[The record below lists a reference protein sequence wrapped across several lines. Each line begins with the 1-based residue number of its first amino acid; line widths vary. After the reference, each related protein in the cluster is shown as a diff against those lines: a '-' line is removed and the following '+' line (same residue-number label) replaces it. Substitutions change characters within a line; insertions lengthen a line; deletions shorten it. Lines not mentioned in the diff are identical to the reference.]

1 MTDSFSD
8 TDPAAKKTEAID
20 EDSLRER
27 LRALERENKRLKG
40 LLHDQS
46 SELKNHKKALKSL
59 SSSPSVSMGKVDA
72 FAKKLTRTFVNV
84 LGIDTAAL
92 WVYED
97 KYELKELCSFRKAD
111 NRYTEGEHIK
121 KSDHPL
127 FFDALAKQTI
137 LKVSHAFADPRTREM
152 AQSRHYGEGGLL
164 VSTVSF
170 EGRQYGLLV
179 LNSHSPKHWSP
190 EEEIFISSATD
201 FLSLAMEVAERRHVE
216 KELYR
221 KDQLLFQV
229 VRAVNELVGI
239 HRFEIAI
246 KNVLRNLGEIPS
258 VNGVRLYKFKENNA
272 FFFQEKSWCDSS
284 YSDFGVLPIQLPT
297 SWIDN
302 LKSQRSV
309 NVLTEG
315 MTPQELILFNAQVKS
330 ALMIPIECDGKLWG
344 FIQLE
349 NSQIFRHW
357 SSSEESLL
365 RMVASAIGARLEHQQ
380 DEDALS
386 YSENMFRS
394 IFESASLGIAIINK
408 NSSFQQ
414 MNSALLSML
423 GYDPESLPYLNLL
436 DLCHPEDR
444 EMQQRC
450 LESLFEGDIFRLQT
464 ECRYIS
470 ASAEEIWVNF
480 SASIVSNQRIELDT
494 EITERWVVGI
504 FENITQQKQA
514 QKSSRRIEQL
524 MHVAGQM
531 ANIGGWEQSIGSN
544 RLVWTEQT
552 YAIHELDP
560 LKPLPPDLDE
570 AFTFYPPKARELVTA
585 SHLGTIESQQ
595 PYDIRVPFITAKGNK
610 RWVHVMGR
618 PRIENGKT
626 VALYGAI
633 QDITDQKRAEDE
645 LRDLN
650 TSLENRVEERT
661 RELEKSKLQA
671 ESASR
676 AKSEFLANMSHEIRT
691 PMNAILGFSE
701 LLAEELTDS
710 RLRQYLEA
718 ISSSGKTLLGLIN
731 DILDLSK
738 IEAGKLEIQPTAVN
752 PYRLLQDV
760 QSVFTP
766 LLEEKNIDFHIEVDP
781 DLPEAIV
788 LDGTRIRQILFNL
801 VGNAIKF
808 TQKGYVKLQVQKQ
821 FLEEDSSRLHL
832 EIAVKDTGIGIPE
845 ADQQRIFEA
854 FQQQQGQ
861 SNREYGGTGLGLAIT
876 RRLVEAMEGKII
888 LESAPEQGS
897 TFTVDFP
904 SVAVAAMHAT
914 PKGGAPQ
921 DLKPEALIFQKA
933 KVLLVDDI
941 PLNRELI
948 QNYFVKTPIDFIEA
962 GNGKEALKLAQE
974 HHPDLILMD
983 LKMPQMTGYEAT
995 AKLKAMAE
1003 TADIPI
1009 IALTASGMVHE
1020 EREAKDYGFDGYLR
1034 KPVLKRDLLKEMAP
1048 FLAHEAEIREQAAPP
1063 LAERQSKTLDR
1074 SDIHALRSELEL
1086 LSSRWEKLRDSLELD
1101 EIESFAQELVTL
1113 GQQHEQYMIIDLGDN
1128 ILEASQQFAMDKVS
1142 NYLAE
1147 FPQLLLQ
1154 LNQWEEQLD

>member
-1 MTDSFSD
+1 MTDSSQD
-8 TDPAAKKTEAID
+8 MDAAANRSET
-20 EDSLRER
+20 ER
-27 LRALERENKRLKG
+27 LAERVRALEQENSQLKA

-46 SELKNHKKALKSL
+46 DELQSHKKALKSL

-72 FAKKLTRTFVNV
+72 FAKKLTRTFVQV
-84 LGIDTAAL
+84 LNLDTAAL
-92 WVYED
+92 WVYDNEQG
-97 KYELKELCSFRKAD
+97 LKELCTFRKVD
-111 NRYTEGEHIK
+111 NRYTE
-121 KSDHPL
+121 SDHITKADYPL
-127 FFDALAKQTI
+127 FFDALAQQNI
-137 LKVSHAFADPRTREM
+137 LKVAHNFSDPRTRKL
-152 AQSRHYGEGGLL
+152 AQQRGYAEGGLL
-164 VSTVSF
+164 VAPVSF
-170 EGRQYGLLV
+170 DGRQYGLLF
-179 LNSHSPKHWSP
+179 LNSNAPKHWTP
-190 EEEIFISSATD
+190 EEEIFIASATD
-201 FLSLAMEVAERRHVE
+201 FLSLAMEVAERRRVE

-229 VRAVNELVGI
+229 VRAVNELVGL

-258 VNGVRLYKFKENNA
+258 VNGIRLYRAKENNTL
-272 FFFQEKSWCDSS
+272 FFQEKSWFDPG
-284 YSDFGVLPIQLPT
+284 YSDFVDLHIQLPT
-297 SWIDN
+297 PWLDK
-302 LKSQRSV
+302 LKAQRSL
-309 NVLTEG
+309 NLQTHK
-315 MTPQELILFNAQVKS
+315 MTDHEQAVINPQVKS
-330 ALMIPIECDGKLWG
+330 LLMIPIECDGKLWG

-349 NSQIFRHW
+349 NTQTFRDW

-380 DEDALS
+380 DGDALS

-394 IFESASLGIAIINK
+394 IFESASLGIAIINEQGG
-408 NSSFQQ
+408 FQQ

-423 GYDPESLPYLNLL
+423 GYAPESLSYLNLL
-436 DLCHPEDR
+436 ELCHPEDR

-450 LESLFEGDIFRLQT
+450 LQSLFEGDIFRLQT
-464 ECRYIS
+464 ECRYLS
-470 ASAEEIWVNF
+470 ASADEIWVNF
-480 SASIVSNQRIELDT
+480 SASMVSNQRVELDT
-494 EITERWVVGI
+494 EVTERWMVGI

-524 MHVAGQM
+524 MHVAGKM
-531 ANIGGWEQSIGSN
+531 ANIGGWELSLGDSVP
-544 RLVWTEQT
+544 VWTEQT
-552 YAIHELDP
+552 YAIHEMDA
-560 LKPLPPDLDE
+560 LKPLPLNTE
-570 AFTFYPPKARELVTA
+570 KAFSFYPPKARKL
-585 SHLGTIESQQ
+585 IEAKYQRVITHQ
-595 PYDIRVPFITAKGNK
+595 EPYDLRLPFITAKGNK
-610 RWVHVMGR
+610 RWVQVMGK

-633 QDITDQKRAEDE
+633 QDITEQKRAEDE
-645 LRDLN
+645 LRELN
-650 TSLENRVEERT
+650 TGLENRVEERT
-661 RELEKSKLQA
+661 RELERAKFQA

-710 RLRQYLEA
+710 RLRQYLDA

-738 IEAGKLEIQPTAVN
+738 IEAGKLEIQPSAVN

-808 TQKGYVKLQVQKQ
+808 TQTGYVKLLVQKQ

-876 RRLVEAMEGKII
+876 RRLVEAMEGKIL
-888 LESAPEQGS
+888 LESTPDQGS

-904 SVAVAAMHAT
+904 SVAVAAMHA
-914 PKGGAPQ
+914 APQ
-921 DLKPEALIFQKA
+921 GVPHQEAKPEELVFQKA

-1020 EREAKDYGFDGYLR
+1020 EQEAKDYGFDGYLR

-1048 FLAHEAEIREQAAPP
+1048 FLAHEAELRAKAKPAK
-1063 LAERQSKTLDR
+1063 AERRSKTLTLPDLQ
-1074 SDIHALRSELEL
+1074 ILHSELAA
-1086 LSSRWEKLRDSLELD
+1086 LSARWDALKDSLELD
-1101 EIESFAQELVTL
+1101 EIESFAQAMVLL
-1113 GQQHEQYMIIDLGDN
+1113 GKHFEQYLIIDLGDN
-1128 ILEASQQFAMDKVS
+1128 ILAASQQFAMDKVS
-1142 NYLAE
+1142 TYLAE
-1147 FPQLLLQ
+1147 FPQLLSQ
-1154 LNQWEEQLD
+1154 LSQREESFD